1 MLRTDASVLRV
12 DGAQGEGGGQVLR
25 TALALAAIRGAP
37 VEIHSIRAR
46 RKNPGLQ
53 PQHLTAL
60 TALGQISGARM
71 EGAFL
76 GSQRVL
82 FAPGPVRPGEYRFD
96 VGTAGSTALVLQ
108 AILLPLAL
116 VRGPSRIVLT
126 GGTHVPWSPP
136 ADYLREVLLPVLA
149 GMGVRARLEVDRWG
163 FYPKGGG
170 RVVVEIEGSAE
181 LRPAT
186 LVFRAGALRI
196 RGVSAVANLPRGI
209 AERQQDRALRRLTAE
224 GRTADIAVIEAGGPG
239 VGSFLMLV
247 ADVGGL
253 PAGFSA
259 LGERGK
265 PAEQVA
271 DEVVNALL
279 DFLEAEAG
287 CDPHLADQ
295 VILPMALAPGTS
307 RLTTSRVT
315 RHLLTTVRIAQQAL
329 GCPAQIGGEE
339 GGPGQVTIQ
348 GTEDGGRGSGA
359 RGRAESREPRAES
372 RTTRATSDEPRAENR
387 ASGARIEDS
396 AFRIPQSA
404 ILSSPVVRK
413 ARAEDVPAIQELVAY
428 FAARGELLPRTLNE
442 LYQHLRDFFVCE
454 LDGEIVGISALSLY
468 WEDLAEVRSLAV
480 RETHGGKGL
489 GAALVN
495 ACLEEAVTLGIRRV
509 FALTYRPGFFEK
521 LGFRS
526 IEKRELPQKIWKDC
540 IKCAKFTCCDEA
552 ALIRETGS
560 TSCEP
565 GGGGQHGLGG
575 A

>member
-1 MLRTDASVLRV
+1 MEEPVHKI

-60 TALGQISGARM
+60 TALGEISDARM

-116 VRGPSRIVLT
+116 AGGPSRIVLT

-136 ADYLREVLLPVLA
+136 ADYVREVLLPVLA

-186 LVFRAGALRI
+186 LVFRGEALRI

-209 AERQQDRALRRLTAE
+209 AERQQNRALRRLTAE
-224 GRTADIAVIEAGGPG
+224 GVSADIAVIEAGGTG

-247 ADVGGL
+247 ANAGGL

-279 DFLEAEAG
+279 DFLKAEAG

-315 RHLLTTVRIAQQAL
+315 RHLLTTVRVAQQGL

-339 GGPGQVTIQ
+339 GTPGQVTLE
-348 GTEDGGRGSGA
+348 GLGA
-359 RGRAESREPRAES
+359 RGQGLGERQTGP
-372 RTTRATSDEPRAENR
+372 ATSEIRNPKPE
-387 ASGARIEDS
+387 IH
-396 AFRIPQSA
+396 PP
-404 ILSSPVVRK
+404 PVVRK

-428 FAARGELLPRTLNE
+428 FAARGELLPRTMNE

-521 LGFRS
+521 LGFRP

-540 IKCAKFTCCDEA
+540 IKCAKFACCDEA
-552 ALIRETGS
+552 ALIHETGS
-560 TSCEP
+560 TSREP
-565 GGGGQHGLGG
+565 GGVGQRGLGG